1 LQIAFNRDMDFA
13 YGAPKAVAPGI
24 VRIVAENPGPLTFKG
39 TNTYILGHKSLI
51 VIDPGPGDKAHE
63 KAVIA
68 AIAGR
73 PVTDIL
79 LTHTH
84 RDHSDSLAPIKQ
96 ATGGRTGGAAVGPV
110 PRGIAHPDPRARSF
124 VDLDF
129 VPDRPLADGDIV
141 KGDGFR
147 LVVIATPGHAPDHLC
162 FAVEGKGILFS
173 GDHIMGWNTTVVAP
187 PEGRMSDYYASLERL
202 MRRRDKIYL
211 SGHGDVIR
219 DPQRLVKAY
228 MLHRRWR
235 EEAILASIRDGATT
249 IAQVCQS
256 VYRGVD
262 GPLAY
267 AASLSALAHVEHLI
281 ERGLVASSDR
291 PTLQGS
297 YWPVS

>member
-1 LQIAFNRDMDFA
+1 MDIPFNRDMDFA
-13 YGAPKAVAPGI
+13 YGVPKEVAPGI

-39 TNTYILGHKSLI
+39 TNTYILGQKKLI
-51 VIDPGPGDKAHE
+51 IIDPGPGDAAHE

-68 AIAGR
+68 AVAGR

-84 RDHSDSLAPIKQ
+84 RDHTDSLGPIKA
-96 ATGGRTGGAAVGPV
+96 ATGGRTGGAAIGPV
-110 PRGIAHPDPRARSF
+110 PRGIAHPDPRARSY

-129 VPDRPLADGDIV
+129 VPDRPLNDGDII

-147 LVVIATPGHAPDHLC
+147 LVVIATPGHAPDHVC

-173 GDHIMGWNTTVVAP
+173 GDHIMGWNTTIVAP
-187 PEGRMSDYYASLERL
+187 PEGRMSDYFASLERL

-211 SGHGDVIR
+211 SGHGEVIR
-219 DPQRLVKAY
+219 EPQRLVKAY

-235 EEAILASIRDGATT
+235 EEAILDCVRSGATT
-249 IAQVCQS
+249 IDQVRRS

-267 AASLSALAHVEHLI
+267 AAALSALAHVEHLI
-281 ERGLVASSDR
+281 ERGLVTCSEP
-291 PTLQGS
+291 PTLQS
-297 YWPVS
+297 SFSPFS